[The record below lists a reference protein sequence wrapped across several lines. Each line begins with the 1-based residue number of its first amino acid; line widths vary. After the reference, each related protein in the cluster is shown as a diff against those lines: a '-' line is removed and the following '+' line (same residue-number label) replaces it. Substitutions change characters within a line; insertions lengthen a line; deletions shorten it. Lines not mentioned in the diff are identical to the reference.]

1 MKISEVLTEA
11 GAAPRYY
18 FAYGMLTDPNN
29 MHGAELVGPAL
40 LRNFEF
46 ELFRFANVNPVPG
59 AHVIGS
65 LWQLD
70 SNLLGQLDQIEGYPT
85 LYDRKTVPVFTP
97 DGHRYEAELYT
108 MTPYTRERMLGTAT
122 TQSYVNSLTRG
133 YKNAGIPMDQL
144 SDAFR
149 RDQPQG
155 IKKKRSQAQESQLD
169 EVADQ
174 PYRFISPVST
184 AVAQKSQFQTD
195 SGVKMQVNIIVDQSS
210 GTADVGF
217 YDATDKDNP
226 TIGMTGKGDAFRV
239 FATVGAIVKQF
250 VDRRRP
256 PFLSF
261 AGKTTDPGR
270 IKLYDMI
277 AKNIGRYLPEYKLVD
292 SGFANGDKGYTFKRV
307 AQESVGEVANLNE
320 RKMADL
326 YHFTHLEYLEPILDS
341 GAITPQ
347 NGWISLTRNSRYN
360 IHGNNQAVKI
370 VIDQAALTNTHKL
383 YPYDWTQ
390 DDSQF
395 DPEIDSEED
404 RELIRSGRRMEAEE
418 RTNRPI
424 PLKYIKLI
432 ELPNSAKRKY
442 YRQLL
447 VDLQQH
453 NIPFNF
459 ALGGPME
466 SWAPR
471 AANGDKGYTFQRVG
485 QLEEDA
491 SVVPAQQVL
500 DYVKQIHPEGEFNID
515 HVITD
520 HPQWTLSTVPVSSLH
535 LFDPEQ
541 DDIYDP
547 YNRVQ
552 DTNLHHV
559 DRLIPNI
566 ASIVQKRPVV
576 IDDQGYVL
584 DGNHRA
590 LAALKAG
597 LKNIP
602 VWVPV
607 NTPISEG
614 PTNKAKVTL
623 YTDPNY
629 YGADVDPSA
638 GEGLQVVNLP
648 LNQLVGFEPDDKMK
662 DPKSA
667 ANMSKMVGLIKAGQ
681 VGQLPPILARKY
693 NSGYQVLDGH
703 HRFHAYQAAGAK
715 TIPAKIVPDS
725 DIRVLDKAPTNE
737 NFADGKKPGR
747 KGLAKRMGVPT
758 KASVGK
764 LRSIAKHSTGERAR
778 MAHWMANM
786 KSGRAKKTN
795 EEYDPNEKIIRHF
808 MRWVYRRLNIKDDM
822 PRLELDWT
830 KDPGQHNTGS
840 YNYKT
845 NTLYVYMAHRNLI
858 DILRTIA
865 HELQHRKQGAQ
876 GRLHGH
882 SPPGSKIEREA
893 DGEAGYLVK
902 LYGAQHPNIMQ

>member
-149 RDQPQG
+149 RDQPRG
-155 IKKKRSQAQESQLD
+155 IKKKRSQAKESQLD

-292 SGFANGDKGYTFKRV
+292 SGFANGDKGYTF
-307 AQESVGEVANLNE
+307 Q
-320 RKMADL
+320 
-326 YHFTHLEYLEPILDS
+326 
-341 GAITPQ
+341 
-347 NGWISLTRNSRYN
+347 
-360 IHGNNQAVKI
+360 
-370 VIDQAALTNTHKL
+370 
-383 YPYDWTQ
+383 
-390 DDSQF
+390 
-395 DPEIDSEED
+395 
-404 RELIRSGRRMEAEE
+404 
-418 RTNRPI
+418 
-424 PLKYIKLI
+424 
-432 ELPNSAKRKY
+432 
-442 YRQLL
+442 
-447 VDLQQH
+447 
-453 NIPFNF
+453 
-459 ALGGPME
+459 
-466 SWAPR
+466 R
-471 AANGDKGYTFQRVG
+471 AG

-491 SVVPAQQVL
+491 SAVPAQQVL

-607 NTPISEG
+607 
-614 PTNKAKVTL
+614 KAT
-623 YTDPNY
+623 
-629 YGADVDPSA
+629 
-638 GEGLQVVNLP
+638 
-648 LNQLVGFEPDDKMK
+648 
-662 DPKSA
+662 
-667 ANMSKMVGLIKAGQ
+667 
-681 VGQLPPILARKY
+681 
-693 NSGYQVLDGH
+693 
-703 HRFHAYQAAGAK
+703 
-715 TIPAKIVPDS
+715 
-725 DIRVLDKAPTNE
+725 TNE

-786 KSGRAKKTN
+786 KAGRAKKTN